1 VPWAIVLVQSLA
13 IAPASAALQ
22 RRSSSRPSTRSIKIA
37 VLAKEGIKES
47 RARNTVMRALR
58 ANRGVQIASNRETAS
73 AKAAYQGSGLS
84 EKDIMSISEERGIAA
99 FALVEVSGRKSL
111 TVTVT
116 IRNGED
122 GAVLEEAQWSKLSP
136 SRLKSVQRTFWKT
149 LGVHI
154 AKAKV
159 HQTVAPSEPPPPPV
173 PETPAPAA
181 TAPKEPEPTPPVAP
195 PTEAPVAAA
204 PSAMAARSPEPSS
217 PTAQVS
223 SVPRSEAV
231 DPERLT
237 LDLAVGAGAFSRD
250 FSYSADATA
259 LGSYHMNIGPMLSG
273 SLQWYPLAPATIS
286 FVSWIGLIGSGD
298 YGLGLKSSTPNG
310 PSLRTS
316 SYRYSGGLKF
326 RIPMGNSELGLSGS
340 YGSSTFSIKDQNPPA
355 GSTAIP
361 DVKYRFIRPELSAR
375 VGVLR
380 TFWILAGASYM
391 QALKGGQITSTFP
404 NATAKGFGGSFGL
417 AWEVSDSI
425 ELRVIAE
432 YSRIALTM
440 NSQPQDPVSAQGAV
454 DQYLLGRGTFAY
466 RWK

>member
-1 VPWAIVLVQSLA
+1 LVQSLA
-13 IAPASAALQ
+13 TTPASAALQ

-47 RARNTVMRALR
+47 RARNTVVRALR
-58 ANRGVQIASNRETAS
+58 ANRRVQIASNRETAS

-84 EKDIMSISEERGIAA
+84 EKDFMSISEEHGIAA
-99 FALVEVSGRKSL
+99 FALVEASGRKSL

-122 GAVLEEAQWSKLSP
+122 GAVLAEAQWSKLSP

-149 LGVHI
+149 LGTHI
-154 AKAKV
+154 AKARV
-159 HQTVAPSEPPPPPV
+159 HQAVAPSRETPPPPP
-173 PETPAPAA
+173 PETPAPVA
-181 TAPKEPEPTPPVAP
+181 TSPKEPEPTPPVAAP
-195 PTEAPVAAA
+195 PEAPAVADSRATA
-204 PSAMAARSPEPSS
+204 IRSPEPSS

-237 LDLAVGAGAFSRD
+237 LDLAIGAGAFSRD
-250 FSYSADATA
+250 FAYSADAAA
-259 LGSYHMNIGPMLSG
+259 LGSYHMNVGPMLSG
-273 SLQWYPLAPATIS
+273 SLQFYPLAPATSS

-298 YGLGLKSSTPNG
+298 YGLGLKSSTHNG
-310 PSLRTS
+310 PSLRTT

-340 YGSSTFSIKDQNPPA
+340 YGSSTFSIKDQNPPP
-355 GSTAIP
+355 GSTPIP
-361 DVKYRFIRPELSAR
+361 DVKYQFIRPELSAR
-375 VGVLR
+375 VGIFR

-391 QALKGGQITSTFP
+391 QALKSSQITSTFP

-417 AWEVSDSI
+417 AWGVSSSI

-432 YSRIALTM
+432 YTRVALTM
-440 NSQPQDPVSAQGAV
+440 NSQPQDPVRAQGAV
-454 DQYLLGRGTFAY
+454 DQYILGRGTFAY
-466 RWK
+466 RW

>member
-1 VPWAIVLVQSLA
+1 LVQSLA
-13 IAPASAALQ
+13 TTPASAALQ
-22 RRSSSRPSTRSIKIA
+22 RRSSSRRPSTGSIKIA

-58 ANRGVQIASNRETAS
+58 ANRRVQIASNRETAS
-73 AKAAYQGSGLS
+73 AKAAYQGGGLS
-84 EKDIMSISEERGIAA
+84 EKDFMSISEEHGIAA
-99 FALVEVSGRKSL
+99 FALVEASGRKSL

-122 GAVLEEAQWSKLSP
+122 GSVLAEAQWSKLSP
-136 SRLKSVQRTFWKT
+136 SRLKTVQRTFWKT
-149 LGVHI
+149 LGMHI

-159 HQTVAPSEPPPPPV
+159 HQTVAPSRETPPPPPV
-173 PETPAPAA
+173 PEIPAP
-181 TAPKEPEPTPPVAP
+181 PKEPEPTPVAAP
-195 PTEAPVAAA
+195 PSEPPSVADSRTAA
-204 PSAMAARSPEPSS
+204 VSSTATRTPERSS

-231 DPERLT
+231 DPQRLT
-237 LDLAVGAGAFSRD
+237 LDLALGAGAFSRD
-250 FSYSADATA
+250 FSYSADAAA
-259 LGSYHMNIGPMLSG
+259 LGSYHLNVGPMLSG
-273 SLQWYPLAPATIS
+273 SLQWYPLAPATSS

-310 PSLRTS
+310 PSLRTT

-326 RIPMGNSELGLSGS
+326 RIPMGNSEIGLSGS
-340 YGSSTFSIKDQNPPA
+340 YGSSTFSIKDQSPPP

-361 DVKYRFIRPELSAR
+361 DVKYQFIRPELSAR
-375 VGVLR
+375 VGILR
-380 TFWILAGASYM
+380 TFWVLAGASYM
-391 QALKGGQITSTFP
+391 QALKGGQITATFP

-432 YSRIALTM
+432 YNRVALTM
-440 NSQPQDPVSAQGAV
+440 NSQPQDPVRAQGAV
-454 DQYLLGRGTFAY
+454 DQYILGRGTFAY